1 MSTRIR
7 YSFSLELLKPE
18 HGPPSIR
25 VVAMGQP
32 SGFPP
37 NDKRPAITARCVS
50 SQEFEEAIDWLREE
64 LEAIRREGIQ
74 RFARGSRRRVC
85 KTR

>member
-1 MSTRIR
+1 MSTRLFF
-7 YSFSLELLKPE
+7 SFSLEIFETE
-18 HGPPSIR
+18 HGRRSIR
-25 VVAMGQP
+25 VVAFGEP

-37 NDKRPAITARCVS
+37 NDTRPAITARCVS
-50 SQEFEEAIDWLREE
+50 SREFEEAIDWLHEE
-64 LEAIRREGIQ
+64 LEAIRRKGIQ